1 MLYPWPAQPA
11 PARRLRSRWRIPPSH
26 RCNGGVDGDL
36 LSGSIVRTA
45 RADTVTFPELGF
57 GAAALAVFLRVIAGV
72 PDWLVIGAIDFL
84 GNLDEL
90 TVDRD
95 KVLLVLVFH

>member
-1 MLYPWPAQPA
+1 MPGALISTKPILSPGSSTK
-11 PARRLRSRWRIPPSH
+11 RSGIVLTADGS
-26 RCNGGVDGDL
+26 VDGDF

-45 RADTVTFPELGF
+45 RADAITFPELGL
-57 GAAALAVFLRVIAGV
+57 GAAALAVFLRVISGV
-72 PDWLVIGAIDFL
+72 PNWLVIGAIDFL

-90 TVDRD
+90 TVDGN